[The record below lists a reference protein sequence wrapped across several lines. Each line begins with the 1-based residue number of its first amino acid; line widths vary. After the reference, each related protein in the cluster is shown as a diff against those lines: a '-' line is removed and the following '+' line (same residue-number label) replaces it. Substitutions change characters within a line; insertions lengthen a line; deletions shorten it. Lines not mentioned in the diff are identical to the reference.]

1 MGGRQKSYIKLE
13 GHNKARVE
21 NDKKSPNMHEND
33 EVGKKFLKWWGGGH
47 YKMLLW
53 VKKIK
58 LQLLQI
64 ITKMQITIKHK

>member
-1 MGGRQKSYIKLE
+1 
-13 GHNKARVE
+13 
-21 NDKKSPNMHEND
+21 MHEND
-33 EVGKKFLKWWGGGH
+33 EVGKKFLKWFLKWWGH